1 MVEPGLSILTSG
13 SLVITVIDVVGPRAL
28 LERETRER
36 DWWFVTEIEAKM
48 EAGHWKNVEEAPLW

>member
-1 MVEPGLSILTSG
+1 MITTGMSIITSSNMILSI
-13 SLVITVIDVVGPRAL
+13 VDVVGPRAL